1 MEEKLRRESK
11 NYLDKLFKK
20 YEERNTGALTREGM
34 LSVMKHMFPELTN
47 YDELEDIMA
56 KQMKVASYTVL
67 NKETKTFDVCHIDNT
82 IDFPSAQ
89 FIVVY
94 FLKKMAKKETDPFSG
109 KGLIRFSDFGGVLG
123 NGLIDPNAEMKR
135 RMY

>member
-11 NYLDKLFKK
+11 QYLDKLFKT
-20 YEERNTGALTREGM
+20 YEAKNTAALTRTGM
-34 LSVMKHMFPELTN
+34 GEVMRKMFPEFEQWE
-47 YDELEDIMA
+47 ELEEVMA
-56 KQMKVASYTVL
+56 KQLKTASYTVL
-67 NKETKTFDVCHIDNT
+67 NKETNTFDVKQIEDT

-94 FLKKMAKKETDPFSG
+94 FLKKMSRRDTDPFSG
-109 KGLIRFSDFGGVLG
+109 KGLVRFTDFSG
-123 NGLIDPNAEMKR
+123 NMSQSLIDPNQEMKR

>member
-20 YEERNTGALTREGM
+20 YEEKNTGALTRDGM
-34 LSVMKHMFPELTN
+34 IAVMKHMFPELRN
-47 YDELEDIMA
+47 YEELDNVMEKHLKI
-56 KQMKVASYTVL
+56 ASYTVL
-67 NKETKTFDVCHIDNT
+67 NKETNTFDVCHIDNT